1 MKRITQKSLILLSGL
16 VSVFILSSFFHP
28 LSGSRINESP
38 DDEISYRSANKKQAH
53 DGALHFATAFE
64 NDYYTSS
71 QRTGHFYAEIQTDD
85 MRGAPGQDIPM
96 NIAIVIDRS
105 GSMSGQKIHNARQA
119 AKYIVDQLDGN
130 DYLSIV
136 MYDQVVEVVY
146 PSGRVENREQI
157 KSRIDR
163 ITDRG
168 STNLMG
174 GALKGYDEVKRNF
187 RSGYINRV
195 LLLSDGLA
203 NEGITSP
210 SEIERIVRRKNTE
223 DGISISTFGVG
234 NDYNEDLMTAMAETG
249 TGNYYFISR
258 PQDIAGIFQKELNG
272 LKDVVAQE
280 AELEIRLPEFVN
292 IDKVYGP
299 KFSQEGRKL
308 RIRFH
313 DLFAHETKGVL
324 IRYTVDANRNTPV
337 RFDARLSYRPAQ
349 LDASRALSL
358 NSRSD
363 YTDSRGLYNEH
374 FSEWVSAQVALY
386 ESNERLERAMKEVD
400 KGNYQEAKKMVKEN
414 KDYMKSKAP
423 LVNKSVELQKAESV
437 NATYEE
443 NIREVEAMPTED
455 VKYLQKASK
464 SSNYE
469 IRTKKK

>member
-1 MKRITQKSLILLSGL
+1 MKRFTQTTTLSLTGLLTVIL
-16 VSVFILSSFFHP
+16 LSSFFKP
-28 LSGSRINESP
+28 GTQVNDLPEDP
-38 DDEISYRSANKKQAH
+38 TAYRSLNKQQSNQ
-53 DGALHFATAFE
+53 GSIHFATAFE
-64 NDYYTSS
+64 NDYFTPYN
-71 QRTGHFYAEIQTDD
+71 RTGHFYAEIQTDD
-85 MRGAPGQDIPM
+85 YRGEPGAKVPL
-96 NIAIVIDRS
+96 NIAIVLDRS
-105 GSMSGQKIHNARQA
+105 GSMSGQKIQHARQA
-119 AKYIVDQLDGN
+119 AKYIVDQLDED

-174 GALKGYDEVKRNF
+174 GALKGYEEVKRNY
-187 RSGYINRV
+187 RPGYINRV

-210 SEIERIVRRKNTE
+210 AEIERIIRRKNTDE
-223 DGISISTFGVG
+223 GISISTFGVG

-258 PQDIAGIFQKELNG
+258 AQDIAGIFEKELNG
-272 LKDVVAQE
+272 LKEVIAQE
-280 AELEIRLPEFVN
+280 AELEIRLPDFVN
-292 IDKVYGP
+292 IDKVYGH
-299 KFSQEGRKL
+299 KFTQEGRKL
-308 RIRFH
+308 RVRFH
-313 DLFAHETKGVL
+313 DIFAQETKGVL

-337 RFDARLSYRPAQ
+337 RFDTRFNYRPAQ
-349 LDASRALSL
+349 LDANRTLTL
-358 NSRSD
+358 QNRCD
-363 YTDSRGLYNEH
+363 FTNSRGLYNEH

-400 KGNYQEAKKMVKEN
+400 KGNYQEAKRMVKEN

-437 NATYEE
+437 NASYEE
-443 NIREVEAMPTED
+443 NIKEVESLPTED

-469 IRTKKK
+469 IRAKKK